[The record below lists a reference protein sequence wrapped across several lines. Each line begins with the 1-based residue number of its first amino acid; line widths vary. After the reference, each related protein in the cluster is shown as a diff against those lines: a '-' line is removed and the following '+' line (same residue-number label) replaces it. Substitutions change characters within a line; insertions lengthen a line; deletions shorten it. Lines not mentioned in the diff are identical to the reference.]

1 MSQDAAGS
9 EPGGQHDVPWWESGE
24 APERIAL
31 PRRRSGRVAAII
43 VVVVVTAAMA
53 LIIWGIAAGASSMGS
68 MPM

>member
-1 MSQDAAGS
+1 MNQDAGEP
-9 EPGGQHDVPWWESGE
+9 EPGGQHDAPWWESGE

-31 PRRRSGRVAAII
+31 PRRRSGRIAAII
-43 VVVVVTAAMA
+43 VVVVVIVGMA